1 MKIVLVGNIYFSYSL
16 LKTIFNFNSKYVIGV
31 ITNKNKKKSDYFDLT
46 EFCKKKKIP
55 YILTNNINSKNNFNW
70 IKRQRPDLIC
80 CFGWSQLIRNKILNL
95 ARMGSIGY
103 HPAQLPKNRGRHPI
117 IWTLVLGM
125 KFAYSTFFFMTNKA
139 DFGKV
144 ISKKKLKVY
153 RFDNSW
159 KLYNRLMK
167 IASSQLIHILK
178 KINRRSAFYKN
189 KSKTISPSKNQNF
202 WRKRDYNDG
211 KIDWRMNGTSI
222 DNLVRALDKPFPGS
236 HFIFKNKIYKVWKIK
251 FKKRKDLKNIEPG
264 KVIGLNK
271 KKPEIKCEHGSIII
285 KKMSPSL
292 KLKIGDY
299 L

>member
-1 MKIVLVGNIYFSYSL
+1 
-16 LKTIFNFNSKYVIGV
+16 
-31 ITNKNKKKSDYFDLT
+31 
-46 EFCKKKKIP
+46 
-55 YILTNNINSKNNFNW
+55 
-70 IKRQRPDLIC
+70 
-80 CFGWSQLIRNKILNL
+80 
-95 ARMGSIGY
+95 
-103 HPAQLPKNRGRHPI
+103 
-117 IWTLVLGM
+117 LVLGM
-125 KFAYSTFFFMTNKA
+125 KFTYSTFFFMTNKA
-139 DFGKV
+139 DFGEI

-153 RFDNSW
+153 KFENSW

-178 KINRRSAFYKN
+178 KINKRSTFYKN

-236 HFIFKNKIYKVWKIK
+236 YFIFKNKIYKVWKIK

-264 KVIGLNK
+264 KVISLNK

>member
-1 MKIVLVGNIYFSYSL
+1 MKFVFVGNIYFSYIL
-16 LKTIFNFNSKYVIGV
+16 LKTIFNFNSKYIIGV

-46 EFCKKKKIP
+46 KFCKKKKIP

-80 CFGWSQLIRNKILNL
+80 CFGWSQLIKNKILNL

-103 HPAQLPKNRGRHPI
+103 HPAQLPMNRGRHPI

-125 KFAYSTFFFMTNKA
+125 KFTYSTFFFMTNKA
-139 DFGKV
+139 DFGEI

-153 RFDNSW
+153 KFENSW

-178 KINRRSAFYKN
+178 KINKRSTFYKN

-236 HFIFKNKIYKVWKIK
+236 YFIFKNKIYKVWKIK

-264 KVIGLNK
+264 KVINLNK
-271 KKPEIKCEHGSIII
+271 KRPEIKCEHGSIII

>member
-1 MKIVLVGNIYFSYSL
+1 MKIVFVGNIYFSYIL
-16 LKTIFNFNSKYVIGV
+16 LKTIFNFNSKYIIGV

-46 EFCKKKKIP
+46 KFCKRKKIP

-95 ARMGSIGY
+95 ARIGSIGY
-103 HPAQLPKNRGRHPI
+103 HPAQLPKNRGRHPL

-125 KFAYSTFFFMTNKA
+125 KFAYSTFFFMTKEA
-139 DFGKV
+139 DSGEI
-144 ISKKKLKVY
+144 ISKKRLKVY
-153 RFDNSW
+153 EFENSW
-159 KLYNRLMK
+159 KVYNRLMK

-178 KINRRSAFYKN
+178 KINRRSIFYKK
-189 KSKTISPSKNQNF
+189 KSKTLSTSKNQDF

-236 HFIFKNKIYKVWKIK
+236 HFIFKNKIYRVWKIK

-264 KVIGLNK
+264 KVINLNK
-271 KKPEIKCEHGSIII
+271 KGPEIKCEHGSIII
-285 KKMSPSL
+285 KKMTPSL